1 MRSRWV
7 EKALLVAGLAAVDLW
22 LLSNAD
28 KAIYQAFQERRFE
41 QEVQRGA
48 AATSPSSPA
57 PQPSPVSPPA
67 SSPSLSAPDDAI
79 LGRLSIPRLGIS
91 AMVRQGVGEDTLRVA
106 LGHIPT
112 TALPGESGNVGI
124 AGHRDTLFRPLQKV
138 RRNDLIV
145 FETRSG
151 KYVYRVQSTKV
162 VGPKD
167 VDILEPKSS
176 PELTLVTCYPF
187 YYVGSAPERFIVEA
201 RQEPV
206 GEASQSAGY

>member
-1 MRSRWV
+1 
-7 EKALLVAGLAAVDLW
+7 
-22 LLSNAD
+22 
-28 KAIYQAFQERRFE
+28 
-41 QEVQRGA
+41 
-48 AATSPSSPA
+48 
-57 PQPSPVSPPA
+57 
-67 SSPSLSAPDDAI
+67 
-79 LGRLSIPRLGIS
+79 
-91 AMVRQGVGEDTLRVA
+91 MVRQGVGEDTLRVA

-167 VDILEPKSS
+167 VDVLEPKSS